1 MSLDE
6 LINRHRDA
14 IYALAGK
21 YGVSNVRVFGSVAR
35 RTTDEDSDIDFLV
48 DIQPGTSLFDL
59 GGLLSDLRK
68 LLNCNVDVVTANGL
82 KPRIRQRVLNEAIQI

>member
-6 LINRHRDA
+6 LIKRHREA

-21 YGVSNVRVFGSVAR
+21 YGVSNVRVFGSVSR
-35 RTTDEDSDIDFLV
+35 RSADEDSDIDFLV

-59 GGLLSDLRK
+59 GGLLSDLRT
-68 LLNCNVDVVTANGL
+68 LLKCNVDVVTPKGL
-82 KPRIRQRVLNEAIQI
+82 KPRIRRRVLNEAIQI